1 MQALPPGS
9 TARPY
14 NAYEVVD
21 LYRSRT
27 RCGGRDLRF
36 GPLTVMRPR
45 WPGCCGPGCAAIGCH
60 ARHAAGLAPAP
71 DPAQADVPGQARPP
85 HQRGDRP
92 ATKSASE
99 VHRGRTP
106 DLTLGDEHRSP
117 RCFPVGFSRRIH
129 SERHGSGRPPGPA
142 RRGVAPAWDK
152 SQSPDGL
159 TAALPSGRQRQ

>member
-60 ARHAAGLAPAP
+60 AGTLLAWH
-71 DPAQADVPGQARPP
+71 RRLI
-85 HQRGDRP
+85 QR
-92 ATKSASE
+92 K
-99 VHRGRTP
+99 RTYP
-106 DLTLGDEHRSP
+106 
-117 RCFPVGFSRRIH
+117 
-129 SERHGSGRPPGPA
+129 GRPGHRISA
-142 RRGVAPAWDK
+142 ATVRRRNQPLRCTEAEL
-152 SQSPDGL
+152 L
-159 TAALPSGRQRQ
+159 T